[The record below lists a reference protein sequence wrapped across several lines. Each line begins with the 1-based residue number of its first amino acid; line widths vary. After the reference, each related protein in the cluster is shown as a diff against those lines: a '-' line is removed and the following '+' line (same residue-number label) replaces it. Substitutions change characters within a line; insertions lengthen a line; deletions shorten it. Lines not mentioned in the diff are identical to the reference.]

1 MLIYEYS
8 KEIVLDSRSFS
19 TDDVNNEFS
28 TNAMKIAFFE
38 IQPWEEDALRAVF
51 PTDELLFSSQS
62 LKIENLNEAKECE
75 ALSVFIHSQITR
87 ELMDSLPKLKLIA
100 TRSTGYDHIDLEA
113 AKERDII
120 VCNVPSYGENTV
132 AEHTFALMLS
142 LSRNIHRSHVRRL
155 RNDFSI
161 EGLKGFDLKGKT
173 LGVVGTGKI
182 GRHVIKIAKGF
193 SMRVLAYDAF
203 PSEELAAE
211 LDFSYVTLPEL
222 LAGSDIITLH
232 TPYLKET
239 YHLISEENVKM
250 IKPGAMLINTARGE
264 LVDNDAL
271 LWALEN
277 KVLSGCGLDVIE
289 GEELVREE
297 KELLYE
303 KKMNVEKMSELVKDH
318 ILLSRDEVVY
328 TPHIAFYSEEA
339 LERILATT
347 IENMNCYLKGS
358 CQNAVLKNSGSL

>member
-1 MLIYEYS
+1 
-8 KEIVLDSRSFS
+8 
-19 TDDVNNEFS
+19 
-28 TNAMKIAFFE
+28 MKIAFFE
-38 IQPWEEDALRAVF
+38 IQPWEEEALRAAF
-51 PTDELLFSSQS
+51 PADELFFSSQS
-62 LKIENLNEAKECE
+62 LKIENLSEAKECE
-75 ALSVFIHSQITR
+75 ALSVFIHSQVTKGVIA
-87 ELMDSLPKLKLIA
+87 SLPKLKLIA
-100 TRSTGYDHIDLEA
+100 TRSTGYDHIDFEA
-113 AKERDII
+113 AKERGIV

-155 RNDFSI
+155 RNNFSI
-161 EGLKGFDLKGKT
+161 EGLKGFDLKGRI
-173 LGVVGTGKI
+173 LGVIGTGKI
-182 GRHVIKIAKGF
+182 GRHVIKIANGF
-193 SMRVLAYDAF
+193 SMRVVAYDAF
-203 PSEELAAE
+203 PDEELAAE
-211 LDFSYVTLPEL
+211 MGFSYVTLPEL
-222 LAGSDIITLH
+222 LSGSDIITLH

-239 YHLISEENVKM
+239 YHLINEENVKM

-318 ILLSRDEVVY
+318 ILLGRDEVVY

-347 IENMNCYLKGS
+347 IENIRCYFKGS
-358 CQNAVLKNSGSL
+358 CQNAVFQNRDAKA